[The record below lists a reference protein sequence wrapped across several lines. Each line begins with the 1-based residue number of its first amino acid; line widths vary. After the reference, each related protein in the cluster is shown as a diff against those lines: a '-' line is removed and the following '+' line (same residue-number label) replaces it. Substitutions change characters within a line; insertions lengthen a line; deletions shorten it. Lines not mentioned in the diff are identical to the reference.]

1 MMNPAMSPDQE
12 NYPLTV
18 EGTMPGSMTTEGY
31 NQGGI
36 QVVNSPQQPGVMP
49 SSDDQA
55 GVSNTI
61 NDTSDPGMNTHD

>member
-31 NQGGI
+31 N
-36 QVVNSPQQPGVMP
+36 
-49 SSDDQA
+49 
-55 GVSNTI
+55 
-61 NDTSDPGMNTHD
+61 